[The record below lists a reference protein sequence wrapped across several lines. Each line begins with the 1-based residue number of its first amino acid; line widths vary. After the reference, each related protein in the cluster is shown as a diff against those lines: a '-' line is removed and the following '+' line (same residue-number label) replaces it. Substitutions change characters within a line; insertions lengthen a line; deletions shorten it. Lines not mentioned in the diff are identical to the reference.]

1 MITLKNFI
9 DMLKIRLIGSEKV
22 ITKLVNKKK
31 KLTNYREYFDDYAT
45 PALFKR
51 FEEIFK
57 KQGAVS
63 NFSRWRRLRAATLA
77 EKKRKGFR
85 TEILRRTDRLLKAYT
100 GKNSYGRIISNPR
113 SLTYRNF
120 VPYGIYHETGTSRGL
135 PKRTII
141 ARILAYKEFRNDLK
155 NGLSKYLAED

>member
-1 MITLKNFI
+1 
-9 DMLKIRLIGSEKV
+9 MLRIRLTGSQDV
-22 ITKLVNKKK
+22 IKKLTDKKK
-31 KLTNYREYFDDYAT
+31 KLSDYRAYFESYVA

-57 KQGAVS
+57 SEGAVE

-85 TEILRRTDRLLKAYT
+85 TEILRRTDRLFKAYT
-100 GKNSYGRIISNPR
+100 GKNSYGRILIRPQ

-120 VPYGIYHETGTSRGL
+120 VHYGIYHETGTSRGL
-135 PKRTII
+135 PKRTVI
-141 ARILAYKEFRNDLK
+141 ARILAYKEFRSDLK
-155 NGLSKYLAED
+155 NGLSEYLSKD